1 MLIWHKILFLHS
13 SLKGSENPYCISV
26 DQSPMKEESRLR
38 SASQP
43 QDDGCDH
50 QAKVKADQSQA
61 NIRGLVKQ
69 RPQLPFKRIVS
80 LESPDCR
87 GLEKK

>member
-38 SASQP
+38 SASEP

-50 QAKVKADQSQA
+50 QDKVKVDQSQTSEGWSS
-61 NIRGLVKQ
+61 RGPSYLL
-69 RPQLPFKRIVS
+69 RELFH
-80 LESPDCR
+80 
-87 GLEKK
+87 